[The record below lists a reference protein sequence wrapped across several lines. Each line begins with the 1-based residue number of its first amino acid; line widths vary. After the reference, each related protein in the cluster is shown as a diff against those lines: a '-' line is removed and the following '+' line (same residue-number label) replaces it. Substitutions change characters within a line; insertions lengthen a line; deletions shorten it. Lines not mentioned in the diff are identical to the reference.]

1 MFDAASAPLLLVP
14 RGDGGRHVLRD
25 VCEVLMPGGSFCIFH
40 ALDYDGEGIGANA
53 LCQSTVYFVSDQT
66 KNATENGPLEVW
78 VSWGSNRTP
87 GAYANAMRS
96 TSKWGDGIELEHDA
110 YRCISRFEFPGALE
124 TKRLLYCGRNHI
136 SVLKVVPKTMPKT
149 GGKVAV
155 ELRDGSGSRADSGR
169 EAYVGIAM
177 GVPSTG

>member
-1 MFDAASAPLLLVP
+1 MY
-14 RGDGGRHVLRD
+14 
-25 VCEVLMPGGSFCIFH
+25 FH
-40 ALDYDGEGIGANA
+40 ALDYDGEGTGANA
-53 LCQSTVYFVSDQT
+53 LRQSITDYISDQS
-66 KNATENGPLEVW
+66 KRVIENVPLEHW
-78 VSWGSNRTP
+78 VKWDSNRTP

-155 ELRDGSGSRADSGR
+155 ELRDGSGSRAGSGR
-169 EAYVGIAM
+169 EAYVCIAM